1 MAVKEAYTFVD
12 VGKFGVSSNRGLTSD
27 YSEGGK
33 SGILCL
39 LNLGWKDL
47 VGKKTLDVCVGGGNT
62 VSQAMIAG
70 LDYTGI
76 DILPGLK
83 DSGNINW
90 RRKQLERM
98 AARFPGRIIAA
109 DVVISLPFKD
119 NCFDLVLS
127 SMGMPLY
134 AKNGREATQ
143 SILEM
148 IRVSKGKVVFS
159 GGWPDEGDEDP
170 GGFVFIGG
178 EDNLTA
184 FPLKELLDSLA
195 KVGITYTL
203 QAYEDMTSFWRSIH
217 LDVSQKDEAG
227 FLKLQPEILK
237 ECQIL

>member
-1 MAVKEAYTFVD
+1 MITREAYPFIS
-12 VGKFGVSSNRGLTSD
+12 VGEFGLSTNRALTSD
-27 YSEGGK
+27 RSEGGK

-39 LNLGWKDL
+39 LNLKWEDL
-47 VGKKTLDVCVGGGNT
+47 VGRKILDVCIGGGNA
-62 VSQAMIAG
+62 VSQAIIEG

-76 DILPGLK
+76 DILPTLETG
-83 DSGNINW
+83 GNLSW
-90 RRKQLERM
+90 RKKQLAEI

-109 DVVISLPFKD
+109 DAVISLPFKD
-119 NCFDLVLS
+119 NCFDLVIS

-134 AKNGREATQ
+134 AQNGKEAAW

-170 GGFVFIGG
+170 EGFVFIGG

-184 FPLKELLDSLA
+184 FPLKGLLDLVA
-195 KVGITYTL
+195 KVGITYTR

-217 LDVSQKDEAG
+217 LDVSQKDMTS
-227 FLKLQPEILK
+227 FLNLRQEILK
-237 ECQIL
+237 ES